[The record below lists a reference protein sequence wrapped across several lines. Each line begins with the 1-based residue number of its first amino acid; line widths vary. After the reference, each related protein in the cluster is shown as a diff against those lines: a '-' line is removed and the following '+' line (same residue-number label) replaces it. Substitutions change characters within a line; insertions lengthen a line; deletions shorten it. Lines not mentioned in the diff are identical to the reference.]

1 MAGSFTDWTAEP
13 GREVMA
19 GDVIWDVTGENLQVI
34 RARMAPGTV
43 FPLHEHPQEQLI
55 VVLEGALEFTVAEET
70 RIVTPGQVI
79 HISPGVPHGGRVH
92 GPQSAV
98 TIEAFHPIRDDF
110 GRGSAGMDLRWP
122 R

>member
-1 MAGSFTDWTAEP
+1 MAGSFTDWTSEP

-34 RARMAPGTV
+34 RARMAPGAV

-98 TIEAFHPIRDDF
+98 TIEAFHPIRNDF
-110 GRGSAGMDLRWP
+110 GRGSAGMDLRRP

>member
-1 MAGSFTDWTAEP
+1 MVGNFTDWTSEP

-34 RARMAPGTV
+34 RAQMAPGAV
-43 FPLHEHPQEQLI
+43 FPLHEHPQEQVI

-70 RIVTPGQVI
+70 RIVTSGQVI

-92 GPQSAV
+92 GPHTAV
-98 TIEAFHPIRDDF
+98 TIEAFHPIRNDF
-110 GRGSAGMDLRWP
+110 RRSSTAMDLRWP